1 MKRRRREAA
10 LPLDLGVDGAA
21 AADGEPVQVVV
32 DVPTPELPQP
42 LTYLASPEVR
52 AQLRFGSTVLVPL
65 RGREQIGYV
74 VGLADEGMGEPGSPP
89 HPLTPRPPHSLR
101 PIAAV
106 LRPESAFEPSQFALV
121 EWMAEWTHSSLEE
134 ALHCVAPEGQ
144 MLAVRATIRLAPTW
158 RAGAEASVAGWGTAT
173 RAVAVRVRAALAEG
187 GGALELEALRR
198 RVPEELLPSVLR
210 RLRRLGWIEEER
222 GVTPPRLRAKLAQ
235 AVTLSPL
242 AERGAPPRSEADSR
256 PVASERLGPKQ
267 QAVLDHLRGLP
278 PSALPVLQS
287 KLCEALGV
295 SGESIRSL
303 VARGL
308 LVAQRVPI
316 SRLTAGDGGE
326 GKAARAHAARPRK
339 LTPEQGGAVEA
350 LTGGLERAT
359 SATFLLFGVTGSGK
373 TEVYLRAC
381 EVALAAGRRAIYL
394 VPEISLTVQV
404 VEQFRARFG
413 ARVGLIH
420 SRLSD
425 GERFDEWQ
433 RIRRGEVSV
442 VLGPRSALFAPARDV
457 GLLLVDEEHDSSYK
471 QDSAPRY
478 LTRDVARRRAE
489 LDGAVLV
496 LGSATPAVETYYH
509 AERGD
514 YQLLTL
520 PERVLGRPLP
530 EVEVIDLRA
539 ETRARPGLIFGRR
552 LEDAIHESLARGEQV
567 ILFLNRR
574 GFSTFVLC
582 RDCGY
587 VARCPNCNVSLT
599 LHQELG
605 NRLICHHCAHERR
618 APATCPRCSGSR
630 IRLFGI
636 GTERVEA
643 AAQETFP
650 EARIARLDR
659 DSTARKDSHARIVKR
674 FREREANLLI
684 GTQMVAKGFD
694 FPDVTLVGVI
704 TADTA
709 LNLPDFRAAE
719 RSFQLLSQV
728 SGRAGRGERPGQVI
742 IQTFAPDHYS
752 IQAAATHDY
761 LGFYRQEIVHR
772 EELAY
777 PPFAVL
783 ARLIVAD
790 GSEEAARGK
799 IHAAHQLLAEGAAAA
814 GVQTLGPCAAPLTR
828 LNRKYRWHLLLKSPA
843 WEPLHALLRA
853 VLPQIRQ
860 RVGAGL
866 TIDVDPQSL
875 L

>member
-1 MKRRRREAA
+1 
-10 LPLDLGVDGAA
+10 
-21 AADGEPVQVVV
+21 VQVVV
-32 DVPTPELPQP
+32 DVRTPELPQP
-42 LTYLASPEVR
+42 LTYLAPPELR

-74 VGLADEGMGEPGSPP
+74 VGLGREGETGRFAPS
-89 HPLTPRPPHSLR
+89 RLR

-106 LRPESAFEPSQFALV
+106 LQRESAFEPSLFALV
-121 EWMAEWTHSSLEE
+121 EWVAERTHASLEE
-134 ALHCVAPEGQ
+134 ALHCIAPEGQ
-144 MLAVRATIRLAPTW
+144 MLAVRATIRLAPAW
-158 RAGAEASVAGWGTAT
+158 RPGEEARVPGWGTAT
-173 RAVAVRVRAALAEG
+173 RAVAARVRQVLAEA

-198 RVPEELLPSVLR
+198 RVPEDLLPAVLR
-210 RLRRLGWIEEER
+210 RARRLGWVEEER
-222 GVTPPRLRAKLAQ
+222 GVTAPRVRAKTAPAVSLA
-235 AVTLSPL
+235 PL
-242 AERGAPPRSEADSR
+242 AAAEGVDEPTSSPRS
-256 PVASERLGPKQ
+256 PRLGPRQ
-267 QAVLDHLRGLP
+267 QAVLDYLRAQP
-278 PSALPVLQS
+278 QSSPVLQRC
-287 KLCEALGV
+287 LCEEVGV
-295 SGESIRSL
+295 STECIRSL

-308 LVAQRVPI
+308 LVTQRVAV
-316 SRLTAGDGGE
+316 SRVA
-326 GKAARAHAARPRK
+326 AARGDSKPGSGAAATPGERPEA
-339 LTPEQGGAVEA
+339 LTPEQTAAVGAIIGA
-350 LTGGLERAT
+350 FGQP
-359 SATFLLFGVTGSGK
+359 STFLLFGVTGSGK
-373 TEVYLRAC
+373 TEVYLQAC
-381 EVALAAGRRAIYL
+381 EAALAAGRRAIYL
-394 VPEISLTVQV
+394 VPEISLTAQV
-404 VEQFRARFG
+404 VEQFRERFG

-433 RIRRGEVSV
+433 RIRRGEIAV
-442 VLGPRSALFAPARDV
+442 VLGPRSALFTPARDV

-471 QDSAPRY
+471 QESVPRY
-478 LTRDVARRRAE
+478 LTRDVASRRAE
-489 LDGAVLV
+489 LEGAVLV
-496 LGSATPAVETYYH
+496 LGSATPAVETYYR

-514 YQLLTL
+514 YRLLPL
-520 PERVLGRPLP
+520 PVRVLGRPLP
-530 EVEVIDLRA
+530 EVEIIDLR
-539 ETRARPGLIFGRR
+539 EESRARPGLIFGRR
-552 LEDAIHESLARGEQV
+552 LEEAIREALARGEQV

-605 NRLICHHCAHERR
+605 NRLICHHCAYERR
-618 APATCPRCSGSR
+618 APATCPRCSGAR

-659 DSTARKDSHARIVKR
+659 DSTARKDSHTRIVKR

-719 RSFQLLSQV
+719 RSFQILSQV

-742 IQTFAPDHYS
+742 VQTFAPDHYS
-752 IQAAATHDY
+752 IQAAAAHDY
-761 LGFYRQEIVHR
+761 LGFYQQEIVHR
-772 EELAY
+772 RELSY

-783 ARLIVAD
+783 ARLIIAD
-790 GSEEAARGK
+790 ASEEAARGK
-799 IHAAHQLLAEGAAAA
+799 IHTVHQLLAEGAAAA

-828 LNRKYRWHLLLKSPA
+828 INRKYRWHLLLKSPE
-843 WEPLHALLRA
+843 WEPLQALLRSA
-853 VLPQIRQ
+853 LPQLRQ
-860 RVGAGL
+860 RAGAGL
-866 TIDVDPQSL
+866 TVDVDPQSL